1 MDDSQPSQRY
11 ERRWIN
17 VLRWL
22 CVLPA
27 AYFASWLFG
36 GVVVF
41 LLSSLGIELRGSGY
55 PAFVFP
61 LVQTFPNG
69 VVFTMAGALVAPGRR
84 TATATTLA
92 ALFIPMSLVIHII
105 GQSSPGLTNYMH
117 AIGGSLG
124 ALIGAAAT
132 LHKKFRSV
140 QPAD

>member
-1 MDDSQPSQRY
+1 MDDSQPLQRN

-17 VLRWL
+17 ALRWL

-27 AYFASWLFG
+27 AYLASWLFG

-61 LVQTFPNG
+61 LLQTLPAG
-69 VVFTMAGALVAPGRR
+69 IAFTMVGAIVAPSRR

-92 ALFIPMSLVIHII
+92 ALYILISLVIHII
-105 GQSSPGLTNYMH
+105 GQPTLGLANYMH
-117 AIGGSLG
+117 AMGGSLG

-132 LHKKFRSV
+132 LHTRFRSV

>member
-1 MDDSQPSQRY
+1 MDDSQPLQRHK
-11 ERRWIN
+11 RRWIN

-36 GVVVF
+36 GAVVF
-41 LLSSLGIELRGSGY
+41 LLSSLGIEVRGSGY

-61 LVQTFPNG
+61 LLQTFPAG
-69 VVFTMAGALVAPGRR
+69 VAFTMVGAFVAPRKR

-117 AIGGSLG
+117 ATGGSLG

-132 LHKKFRSV
+132 LHKRFRSV